1 MATQEN
7 NTVRLVG
14 RVSQVPEE
22 RELPS
27 GDLVSTFRV
36 IVPRQAGRGD
46 RPRPTVDALECAAWT
61 PSCRRT
67 VRTLQPDDV
76 VEVTGSLRRRFFA
89 GATGRVSR
97 VEVEVTRAKRLRRAA
112 SA

>member
-1 MATQEN
+1 VATQEN
-7 NTVRLVG
+7 NSIRLVG
-14 RVSQVPEE
+14 RVSQPPEE

-27 GDLVSTFRV
+27 GDRVSTFRV
-36 IVPRQAGRGD
+36 IVPRTEQRGD
-46 RPRPTVDALECAAWT
+46 KPRQSVDALECAAWT
-61 PSCRRT
+61 AKCRRT
-67 VRTLQPDDV
+67 VGSWQPDDV

-97 VEVEVTRAKRLRRAA
+97 VEVEVRTAKRIRRGG